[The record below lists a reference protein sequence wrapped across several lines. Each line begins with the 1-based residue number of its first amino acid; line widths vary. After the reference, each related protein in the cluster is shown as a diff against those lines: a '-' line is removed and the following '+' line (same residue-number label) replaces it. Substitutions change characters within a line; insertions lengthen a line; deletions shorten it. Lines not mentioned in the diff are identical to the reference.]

1 MFENVIALLES
12 APIFFASLFGLLIG
26 SFLNVVILRMPK
38 RMHHEWT
45 VQSEAWLNRDTPDY
59 KLNNADTPASFS
71 TGGSHCPKCKTPLK
85 PWHNIPVI
93 SFLILRG
100 KCAFCKTS
108 ISVRYPLIEL
118 LTAILS
124 GIAIF
129 YFGITIQGACAL
141 VITWS
146 LVALSFIDIDHQLLP
161 DDIVLPMIWLGLLA
175 SLLPVFTSP
184 TDAIIGA
191 IAGYM
196 SLWLVFQLFKIATGK
211 EGMGFGDFKLL
222 AMFGAWLGWQYLP
235 QIIILSAFSGSVI
248 GITLIIFKVIKRE
261 KPIPFGPY
269 IAAAGWIA
277 MIWGDNINKA
287 YLSTVGL

>member
-1 MFENVIALLES
+1 MFENVLALLQS
-12 APIFFASLFGLLIG
+12 APIFFASLFGLLVG

-45 VQSEAWLNRDTPDY
+45 VQSEAWLNRDNPDF
-59 KLNNADTPASFS
+59 KPNNTDSPASFS

-93 SFLILRG
+93 SFLFLRG
-100 KCAFCKTS
+100 KCAFCKTP
-108 ISVRYPLIEL
+108 ISARYPFIEL

-124 GIAIF
+124 GIVI
-129 YFGITIQGACAL
+129 YHFGITIQGACAL
-141 VITWS
+141 VITWC

-175 SLLPVFTSP
+175 SLYPVFTNP
-184 TDAIIGA
+184 VDAIIGA

-196 SLWLVFQLFKIATGK
+196 R
-211 EGMGFGDFKLL
+211 
-222 AMFGAWLGWQYLP
+222 WLGWQYLP
-235 QIIILSAFSGSVI
+235 QIIIISAFSGSVI
-248 GITLIIFKVIKRE
+248 GITLILFKVIKRE
-261 KPIPFGPY
+261 NPIPFGPY
-269 IAAAGWIA
+269 IAVAGWIA
-277 MIWGDNINKA
+277 MIWGGEINKA